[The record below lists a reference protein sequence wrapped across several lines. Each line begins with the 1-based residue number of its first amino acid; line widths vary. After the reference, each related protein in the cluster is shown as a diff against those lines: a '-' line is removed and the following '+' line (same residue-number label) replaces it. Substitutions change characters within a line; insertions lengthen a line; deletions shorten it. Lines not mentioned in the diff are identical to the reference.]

1 MTDSNL
7 VIGIICARAGSKGLP
22 SKNLKMLDGEP
33 LIARPIRHAIES
45 GVIDHIVVSTDSAD
59 IASAAKAAGAIV
71 PFLRP
76 AELSDDLAT
85 TESTIRHALLTYEE
99 LTGLHFDI
107 GVHLTATDVFRE
119 PSWIADAVNLLASN
133 PDLESVF
140 SGHRTHKNFWE
151 EENGHWTRLRPWMST
166 YSSRQIRKSVIREDT
181 GLACASRTK
190 LWRDGKRI
198 GDKVQIIMND
208 DSFTGIDIHTAE
220 DLALAQ
226 AALNIRK
233 ESNDH

>member
-1 MTDSNL
+1 
-7 VIGIICARAGSKGLP
+7 
-22 SKNLKMLDGEP
+22 MLDGEP

-59 IASAAKAAGAIV
+59 IANAAKAAGAIV

-119 PSWIADAVNLLASN
+119 PSWIAEAVNLLASN
-133 PDLESVF
+133 SDLESVF

>member
-59 IASAAKAAGAIV
+59 IANAAKAAGAIV

-119 PSWIADAVNLLASN
+119 PSWIAEAVNLLVSN

>member
-1 MTDSNL
+1 
-7 VIGIICARAGSKGLP
+7 
-22 SKNLKMLDGEP
+22 MLDGEP

-59 IASAAKAAGAIV
+59 IANAAKAAGAIV

-119 PSWIADAVNLLASN
+119 PSWIAEAVNLLVSN

>member
-59 IASAAKAAGAIV
+59 IANAAKAAGAIV

-119 PSWIADAVNLLASN
+119 PSWIAEAVNLLASN
-133 PDLESVF
+133 SDLESVF